1 MKFLNRKIFCVLLL
15 LFAFLQISGCS
26 TREALTA
33 GATECRVINVK
44 IIPSRYEREGS
55 RTSWCARCLEKMFA
69 CVTNAEKSEVQCR
82 RVEPG
87 PPCQ

>member
-1 MKFLNRKIFCVLLL
+1 MKFLNRKSFFVPLVL
-15 LFAFLQISGCS
+15 FSFLHISGCS
-26 TREALTA
+26 TPEALTA
-33 GATECRVINVK
+33 KATECRVTNVK

-55 RTSWCARCLEKMFA
+55 RTSWCARCLEKTFA
-69 CVTNAEKSEVQCR
+69 CVTNADKSEVQCR

>member
-1 MKFLNRKIFCVLLL
+1 MKILYRKSFSVFLVL
-15 LFAFLQISGCS
+15 FSFLQISGCS
-26 TREALTA
+26 TPEALTA
-33 GATECRVINVK
+33 KATECRVINVK

-55 RTSWCARCLEKMFA
+55 RTSWCARCLEKTFA
-69 CVTNAEKSEVQCR
+69 CVTNAEKSEEHCR

>member
-1 MKFLNRKIFCVLLL
+1 MKFLNRKSFSIFLV
-15 LFAFLQISGCS
+15 LFAFLQISGCAS
-26 TREALTA
+26 PEALTA
-33 GATECRVINVK
+33 EATECRTINVK

-55 RTSWCARCLEKMFA
+55 RTSWCARCLEKTFA

>member
-1 MKFLNRKIFCVLLL
+1 MKILNRKSFSVFLVL
-15 LFAFLQISGCS
+15 FSFLYISGCS
-26 TREALTA
+26 TPEALTA
-33 GATECRVINVK
+33 KATECRVINVK

-55 RTSWCARCLEKMFA
+55 RTSWCARCLEKTFA
-69 CVTNAEKSEVQCR
+69 CVTNADRSEVQCR

>member
-1 MKFLNRKIFCVLLL
+1 MKILNRKSFSVFLVL
-15 LFAFLQISGCS
+15 FSFLYISGCS
-26 TREALTA
+26 TPEALTA
-33 GATECRVINVK
+33 KATECRVINVK

-55 RTSWCARCLEKMFA
+55 RTSWCARCLEKTFA
-69 CVTNAEKSEVQCR
+69 CVTNVDRSEVQCR

>member
-1 MKFLNRKIFCVLLL
+1 MKILNRKSFSVFLVL
-15 LFAFLQISGCS
+15 FSFLQISGCS
-26 TREALTA
+26 TPEALTA
-33 GATECRVINVK
+33 KATECRVINVK

>member
-1 MKFLNRKIFCVLLL
+1 MKVLNRKSFSVFLVLFL
-15 LFAFLQISGCS
+15 FLQISGCS
-26 TREALTA
+26 TPEAMTA
-33 GATECRVINVK
+33 RATECRTINVK

-55 RTSWCARCLEKMFA
+55 RTSWCARCLEKTFA
-69 CVTNAEKSEVQCR
+69 CVTNADKSEVQCR